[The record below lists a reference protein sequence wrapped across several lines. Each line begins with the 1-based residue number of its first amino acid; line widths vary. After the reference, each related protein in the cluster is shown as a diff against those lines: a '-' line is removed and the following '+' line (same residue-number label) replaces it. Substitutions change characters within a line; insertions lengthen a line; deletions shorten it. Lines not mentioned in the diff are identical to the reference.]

1 MQKIMTNNEFEIF
14 LEKKYEEF
22 KDKHWN
28 VLVNHDIH
36 KTAQINCEPILKK
49 SVKSGRSL
57 ITILI
62 KFRYSEKATK
72 IGPSST
78 YNLMLLSNVKKEG
91 KMGLIFLAFS
101 EYLNFNIFTL
111 LHT

>member
-1 MQKIMTNNEFEIF
+1 MKNNEFEIF

-22 KDKHWN
+22 HT
-28 VLVNHDIH
+28 
-36 KTAQINCEPILKK
+36 TAQINCEPILKK

-57 ITILI
+57 IAILI

-78 YNLMLLSNVKKEG
+78 YNLMLLSNVKKKRG
-91 KMGLIFLAFS
+91 KMGLIFVAFS
-101 EYLNFNIFTL
+101 EYLN
-111 LHT
+111 